1 MLDPS
6 RNGVG
11 ATIVA
16 PYSPRARADGA
27 VSFPVGVEDLGS
39 ITPGDFTLRT
49 VPGLLRR
56 PGPKRWR
63 ALSEERARLPRQ
75 LLADG

>member
-6 RNGVG
+6 RNGPG

-16 PYSPRARADGA
+16 PYSPRARPGGT
-27 VSFPVGVEDLGS
+27 VSFPVVPKELRT
-39 ITPGDFTLRT
+39 IAPEDFTIT
-49 VPGLLRR
+49 TAAGLLGR

-63 ALSEERARLPRQ
+63 ELVEERRRLPAA
-75 LLADG
+75 LLKDA